1 MMASNLLKEY
11 KRNEIKIQNIEIEIE
26 ILKDEDGLKAIEY
39 KDTVA
44 SGRSKNSIVENIVI
58 SSDLKIRAL
67 EIKKGILEKKQS
79 KIMNLIK
86 ILNED
91 ERKIIELRYF
101 DSFPYTWDLIAERL
115 NMSYGAAR
123 GIYMRSLK
131 KIDAVVNCE

>member
-58 SSDLKIRAL
+58 SSDLKIKAL